1 MNIPTE
7 GETYAKILAHLI
19 KLQEETATM
28 SHLLHAN
35 DRKDLAMAWMAVSEN
50 LKKMQRTLTTLAM
63 GKLN

>member
-1 MNIPTE
+1 MSIPTE
-7 GETYAKILAHLI
+7 GETYSKILAHLI

-50 LKKMQRTLTTLAM
+50 FKKMQQRLTHLAM
-63 GKLN
+63 GRLN